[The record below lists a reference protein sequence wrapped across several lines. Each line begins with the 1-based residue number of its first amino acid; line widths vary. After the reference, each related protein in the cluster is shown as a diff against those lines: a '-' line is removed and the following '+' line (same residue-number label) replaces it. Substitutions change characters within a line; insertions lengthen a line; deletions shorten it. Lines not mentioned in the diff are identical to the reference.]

1 MGHDITTELIR
12 ESSCEICH
20 EKFDPRHRATHM
32 KNTHKIPSPKKSRKI
47 PKIKENKEDKDTEQ
61 PYCKLCKK
69 NYSTKNNLNQHNKDV
84 HGGFDPKIAAH
95 KCDECEAIFV
105 VENSLARHKAVLHA
119 HSKGKG
125 KRFRFSVNYFIR
137 SFEIFPLFFVLLN
150 CYRKDFYFANFNV
163 FLDALLMDAV
173 IVILTSK
180 V

>member
-1 MGHDITTELIR
+1 MIIELLIKIDIFRLHLRYVHRIDPEMGHDITTELIR

-105 VENSLARHKAVLHA
+105 VENSLARHKAVLHV
-119 HSKGKG
+119 HTKGKG
-125 KRFRFSVNYFIR
+125 KRFRFSVN
-137 SFEIFPLFFVLLN
+137 
-150 CYRKDFYFANFNV
+150 
-163 FLDALLMDAV
+163 
-173 IVILTSK
+173 
-180 V
+180 